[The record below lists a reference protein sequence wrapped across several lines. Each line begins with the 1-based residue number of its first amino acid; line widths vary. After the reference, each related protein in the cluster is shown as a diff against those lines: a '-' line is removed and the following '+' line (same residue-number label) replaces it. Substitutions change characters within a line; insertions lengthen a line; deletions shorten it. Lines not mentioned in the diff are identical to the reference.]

1 LNPEWFI
8 QKGKFAYAFKDYP
21 SAEIVLV
28 GAPYDFTASNRAGAR
43 FGPQAIRA
51 ESYTGMEEYSPY
63 FDMELTSLPIAD
75 LGDMDLPVSDK
86 EKSLDKIYRIVKK
99 IVADGKKPFLLGG
112 EHLVTFPA
120 FKAVLETFPELV
132 LIQLDAHLDAID
144 ELYGSKWS
152 HGTVIRRCH
161 ELMNEDM
168 RILQM
173 GIRSGSREEYQWA
186 KEHTILIPFNVS
198 DGLNELKKLN
208 NKPVYLTVDLD
219 VFDPAQLPGT
229 GTTEAGGIF
238 FPEFMKFLMTIKKMN
253 LNIVGCDVV
262 ELAPELDPTHSSS
275 TLASKIVREILCVL

>member
-1 LNPEWFI
+1 MNPEWFI
-8 QKGKFAYAFKDYP
+8 QKGKFAYAIKDYP

-112 EHLVTFPA
+112 
-120 FKAVLETFPELV
+120 
-132 LIQLDAHLDAID
+132 

-253 LNIVGCDVV
+253 LNIVGCYVFY
-262 ELAPELDPTHSSS
+262 
-275 TLASKIVREILCVL
+275 KIKRLMNSFFCR